1 MRTVEIQGGIS
12 RDHLVTVGRPPAYD
26 QPGGPGVYAALGAFH
41 GAAVADAHAG
51 TTTRVRLRTVLPTA
65 EEDIRDLLARA
76 GVDLTSCTD
85 GSVPRLWIL
94 NAAEGRR
101 VLSTAPPS
109 HELDET
115 DDGDVVEARPGTTT
129 ADTDVLLR
137 SAPDAG
143 LDAAARPAVV
153 LVDPDQR
160 AIAARGWDYLTE
172 LAATTDVFVPSRVQL
187 TQFDAEPR
195 RAAEELRRRTGRSVV
210 ARLDAEGALVLP
222 AAGGAWQVRPGPVD
236 VVDTTGAGDSHAGA
250 LAAALTSPGDPR
262 ALVDATVVATAV
274 VARTLA
280 GQGPQTL
287 ATGLAVTDAEL
298 SAVHVLEED

>member
-26 QPGGPGVYAALGAFH
+26 QPGGPGVYAALGAVR
-41 GAAVADAHAG
+41 GAAVADARAA
-51 TTTRVRLRTVLPTA
+51 TTTRVRLRAVLPTA

-76 GVDLTSCTD
+76 GVDLVARTD

-115 DDGDVVEARPGTTT
+115 DDGDVVEARLGTTT

-137 SAPDAG
+137 SAPGAG

-160 AIAARGWDYLTE
+160 AIAARGWDYLSE

-187 TQFDAEPR
+187 SQLHPDPCH
-195 RAAEELRRRTGRSVV
+195 AAHELRRRTGRSVV
-210 ARLDAEGALVLP
+210 ARLDAEGSLVLP
-222 AAGGAWQVRPGPVD
+222 AGGGAWQVRPGPVD

-250 LAAALTSPGDPR
+250 LTAALTCPDHAR
-262 ALVDATVVATAV
+262 ALVNATVVATAV

-280 GQGPQTL
+280 GPGPHAL
-287 ATGLAVTDAEL
+287 ATGPAVTDADL
-298 SAVHVLEED
+298 TAVHVLEED